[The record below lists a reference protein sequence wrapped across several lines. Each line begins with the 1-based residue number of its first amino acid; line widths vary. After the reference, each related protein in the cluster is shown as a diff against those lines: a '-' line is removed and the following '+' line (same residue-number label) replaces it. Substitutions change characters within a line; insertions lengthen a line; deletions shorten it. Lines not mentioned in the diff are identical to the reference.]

1 MSNGFGQF
9 QYDNLKA
16 LGVEHLFDAILIS
29 EWEAVRKPDPA
40 IFHRALDKL
49 GVSAE
54 NAWFIGD
61 HPDNDIRAGRAAG
74 LKTVWKRSG
83 QFEAPPE
90 ADAVIGDLTELLEVI
105 LPTEL

>member
-49 GVSAE
+49 GVAAE
-54 NAWFIGD
+54 NAWFVGD
-61 HPDNDIRAGRAAG
+61 HPDNDIRASRAAG

-90 ADAVIGDLTELLEVI
+90 ADAVIGDLTELLEVV
-105 LPTEL
+105 LPTDL